1 MLAYITVGI
10 SASGKSTFA
19 KYLVDTCGFTEVNRD
34 WIRFNVVQP
43 GANWSNY
50 KWKNEKEVTR
60 IHGQMIMDA
69 FGSGKD
75 IVVSDTNL
83 NADRRNQLVQHL
95 TDLGYKV
102 KLEVF
107 DIKREEATKR
117 DNLRANGVGESVIY
131 KQNLQMLDFKGRRT
145 YTPDRNKPPVLVVDV
160 DGTIAEMHDRGPFEW
175 KKVGQDKP
183 RQFIIDLIKHYYKAN
198 PKLHIAIVSGR
209 SDECCDETYEWLIK
223 HNVPFQVIHM
233 RKEGDYRKD
242 DAVKEEIFWEHIEP
256 HYNVI
261 ACIDDRPQMIR
272 LWHELKIPNVI
283 AVANP
288 YLEF

>member
-1 MLAYITVGI
+1 MRAYITVGI
-10 SASGKSTFA
+10 SASGKSTYA
-19 KYLVDTCGFTEVNRD
+19 ATLVKEGVEEINRD
-34 WIRFNVVQP
+34 YIRFNVVQP

-60 IHGQMIMDA
+60 IHGQMIMNAWDRN
-69 FGSGKD
+69 KD

-83 NADRRNQLVQHL
+83 NKGRRDALIENLKS
-95 TDLGYKV
+95 LGYQIEIV
-102 KLEVF
+102 PF
-107 DIKREEATKR
+107 HITREEAVKR

-131 KQNLQMLDFKGRRT
+131 RQTLDMLDFTERKT
-145 YTPDRNKPPVLVVDV
+145 YTPDTSLPDAIIVDV

-183 RQFIIDLIKHYYKAN
+183 REFIIDMVKHYRRQGYKI
-198 PKLHIAIVSGR
+198 LVVSGR
-209 SDECCDETYEWLIK
+209 SDECREETFDWLVS
-223 HNVPFQVIHM
+223 NRVAFEELRM
-233 RKEGDYRKD
+233 RKAGDYRKD
-242 DAVKEEIFWEHIEP
+242 DAVKEEIFWTHLADR
-256 HYNVI
+256 YNIV

-272 LWHELKIPNVI
+272 LWHEIKIPNVI